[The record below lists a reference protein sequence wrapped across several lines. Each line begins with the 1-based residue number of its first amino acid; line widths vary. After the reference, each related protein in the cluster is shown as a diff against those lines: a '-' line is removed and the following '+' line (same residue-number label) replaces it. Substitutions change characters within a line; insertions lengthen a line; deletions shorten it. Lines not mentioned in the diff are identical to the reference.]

1 MSRFWKIETWI
12 VQTLCV
18 LALLFLGLAHQPP
31 VLASDARAAE
41 FADFVLPDGTLPTL
55 CVTSTE
61 DGGKGSS
68 SPHKAHS
75 QGCEACRINAAVILP
90 GPTDTG
96 GIWVGV
102 ASVTELPLRVETIH
116 RQIYPP
122 NTGPRAPPLD
132 PAVV

>member
-1 MSRFWKIETWI
+1 VSRFWKIETWI

-31 VLASDARAAE
+31 MMTSDVRAAE
-41 FADFVLPDGTLPTL
+41 FADLILPDGTFPTL
-55 CVTSTE
+55 CITSTE

-68 SPHKAHS
+68 SPYKVHS

-90 GPTDTG
+90 GPTDAG
-96 GIWVGV
+96 GISV
-102 ASVTELPLRVETIH
+102 AFVSSTELPLRVETIH

-132 PAVV
+132 PVIV

>member
-1 MSRFWKIETWI
+1 MSRFWKVETWI

-18 LALLFLGLAHQPP
+18 LALLFLGLVHQPP
-31 VLASDARAAE
+31 MPTSDARAAE
-41 FADFVLPDGTLPTL
+41 FAGFVLPDGTLPTL
-55 CVTSTE
+55 CITSTE

-68 SPHKAHS
+68 SPHKVHS
-75 QGCEACRINAAVILP
+75 QGCEACRIDAGVILP

-96 GIWVGV
+96 GISVSFVSV
-102 ASVTELPLRVETIH
+102 AELPLRAESIR

-132 PAVV
+132 LIIV

>member
-1 MSRFWKIETWI
+1 MSRLWKIETWI

-31 VLASDARAAE
+31 LLASDVRASE
-41 FADFVLPDGTLPTL
+41 FAELVLPDGTLPTL
-55 CVTSTE
+55 CITSMGE
-61 DGGKGSS
+61 DGKGSS
-68 SPHKAHS
+68 DHKIHS

-90 GPTDTG
+90 PPADTN
-96 GIWVGV
+96 GISV
-102 ASVTELPLRVETIH
+102 AFAARIDLPLRVEAIH

-132 PAVV
+132 PMVV

>member
-41 FADFVLPDGTLPTL
+41 FADFVLPDGTSAAL
-55 CVTSTE
+55 CITSTK

-68 SPHKAHS
+68 SPHKAYS
-75 QGCEACRINAAVILP
+75 QGCEACRINAAIILT
-90 GPTDTG
+90 GPIDTG
-96 GIWVGV
+96 GISVGFVSV
-102 ASVTELPLRVETIH
+102 AQLPLRVETIH

-122 NTGPRAPPLD
+122 NAGPRAPPLD
-132 PAVV
+132 PIVA